1 MKVKYYIMAIQLS
14 NEICNLYPN
23 TNSLYM
29 LHKLVVLLPEIY
41 QLIDLNTYKV
51 LYYYIENMK
60 ISIKKNEDLSVEI
73 GKTLD
78 VLAER
83 GVKILELHNM
93 YLNLKVYIEDFKK
106 AYEKSK
112 SELYIYE
119 DEKYKNLDIEL
130 NNLVNSDIERLLKLI
145 EDNKVDLLSKLS
157 DIDEAEVENR
167 NDISTVGKMFE
178 DGLYGEI
185 DLIKESGL
193 NE

>member
-1 MKVKYYIMAIQLS
+1 MAIQLS

-51 LYYYIENMK
+51 LYDYIENMK

-93 YLNLKVYIEDFKK
+93 YLNLKIYIEDFKK

-119 DEKYKNLDIEL
+119 AEKYKNLDIEL

-145 EDNKVDLLSKLS
+145 EDNKVDLLSELS
-157 DIDEAEVENR
+157 DIDEAETENR